1 MAGAGSIPI
10 QGCAIAITQ
19 LAANGTPVAGS
30 TSYVQDD
37 KPLLKWTA
45 KPVMETGV
53 EITPKSACGVP
64 IISYKD
70 FDYYKRWDV
79 TLDLSDFDVDKM
91 LLLGNGTA
99 ITAGSSTGR
108 AVADGVVVTNSA
120 VITSAADANF
130 VSTDVGRTI
139 TGTGVPAN
147 TWISEVLGAT
157 GAVMSAAATGSTGP
171 GSYTLGTIGAR
182 SMGYSWPQLIC
193 TPNTNGVSIEIWMK
207 AIVRCTGYQ
216 GTTPYPSAGNTNGA
230 TGPNYPSSAWIRMGA
245 FRCFMYHSDQ
255 DIEDKEFSNMFTG
268 WAIENPLFGTGPR
281 ADWTTSGVSGGPP
294 IDTTKVMAAM
304 YDFQLPSPLQ
314 AGFQV
319 AP

>member
-1 MAGAGSIPI
+1 MANAGAIPI

-19 LAANGTPVAGS
+19 LQANGTPVIGS

-37 KPLLKWTA
+37 KPFLKFTA
-45 KPVMETGV
+45 KPVMEEGV

-70 FDYYKRWDV
+70 FNYYKRWDV
-79 TLDLSDFDVDKM
+79 TLDLADFDLDKM
-91 LLLGNGTA
+91 SILGNGTLL
-99 ITAGSSTGR
+99 TAGSSSGR
-108 AVADGVVVTNSA
+108 TFTDGVVVTNSTT
-120 VITSAADANF
+120 ITSASSASF

-139 TGTGVPAN
+139 TGADVPAN
-147 TWISEVLGAT
+147 TYITEILGTT

-171 GSYTLGTIGAR
+171 GSYTLGTLAAR
-182 SMGYSWPQLIC
+182 SIGYQWPQLIC

-216 GTTPYPSAGNTNGA
+216 GTTPYPSAGGTP
-230 TGPNYPSSAWIRMGA
+230 TGLPSSAWIRFGA
-245 FRCFMYHSDQ
+245 FRCFMYHADI
-255 DIEDKEFSNMFTG
+255 DIEDKEFTNMFTG

-281 ADWTTSGVSGGPP
+281 NDWTTSGVSGGTAV
-294 IDTTKVMAAM
+294 DTTKVFDAM
-304 YDFQLPSPLQ
+304 FDFQLPSPLQ

-319 AP
+319 P